1 LGAQL
6 LEFFRRLLKDKQLP
20 KQQDLASR
28 YPKHIAFIMDGN
40 GRWAKQR
47 GLPRTAGHVRGVD
60 TMREIVKACVRLK
73 IPYSTYYAFSTE
85 NWRRSDD
92 EVGFLMN
99 LFLTRLPPL
108 AAEMKDAN
116 VELKFIGNRQRLSR
130 KLQAEMAKAEELTK
144 GGQYHVFVAV
154 NYGGRA
160 EITEAVKAI
169 AGKVKEGGLASD
181 NIDEQVITDYLMLSG
196 VPDPDLLIRTGGEQR
211 ISNFLLWEL
220 AYSELFFSKT
230 LWPDFKEK
238 ELREIVSDYAK
249 RDRRFGK
256 A

>member
-1 LGAQL
+1 MK
-6 LEFFRRLLKDKQLP
+6 FFRRHLRKNHNHPEQEQQQLVNC
-20 KQQDLASR
+20 
-28 YPKHIAFIMDGN
+28 YPKHIAFVMDGN
-40 GRWAKQR
+40 GRWAQR
-47 GLPRTAGHVRGVD
+47 QGLPRTTGHVHGVD
-60 TMREIVKACVRLK
+60 TMRDIVKACVRLE

-99 LFLTRLPPL
+99 LFLTRLPAL
-108 AAEMKDAN
+108 ATEMKEAD
-116 VELKFIGNRQRLSR
+116 VKLRFIGNRQKLSR
-130 KLQAEMAKAEELTK
+130 KLQSEMAKAEDLTK
-144 GGQYHVFVAV
+144 DGQYHVFVAV

-160 EITEAVKAI
+160 EITDAVKTI
-169 AGKVKEGGLASD
+169 AGKVKEGHLIPD
-181 NIDEQVITDYLMLSG
+181 NINEKTIAEHLMLSG

-220 AYSELFFSKT
+220 AYGELFFTKT
-230 LWPDFKEK
+230 LWPNFAEK
-238 ELREIVSDYAK
+238 ELREIVSDFAR

>member
-1 LGAQL
+1 MGAQL

-130 KLQAEMAKAEELTK
+130 KLKAEMAKAEELTK

-196 VPDPDLLIRTGGEQR
+196 FLIRSAHPYRWRTG

-230 LWPDFKEK
+230 LWPVLKEK
-238 ELREIVSDYAK
+238 ELRQIVSDYAK

>member
-1 LGAQL
+1 MK
-6 LEFFRRLLKDKQLP
+6 FFRQHFVKT
-20 KQQDLASR
+20 KQQQEQKELAR
-28 YPKHIAFIMDGN
+28 CYPKHIAFIMDGN
-40 GRWAKQR
+40 GRWAQNQ

-60 TMREIVKACVRLK
+60 TMRDIVKACVRLE

-99 LFLTRLPPL
+99 LFLTRLPAL
-108 AAEMKDAN
+108 AVEMKEAN
-116 VELKFIGNRQRLSR
+116 VKLRFIGDRQKLSR
-130 KLQAEMAKAEELTK
+130 RLQGEMAKAEELTK
-144 GGQYHVFVAV
+144 EGQYHVFVAV

-160 EITEAVKAI
+160 EITEAVKTI
-169 AGKVKEGGLASD
+169 AYRVKEGRLIPD
-181 NIDEQVITDYLMLSG
+181 NINEQIIAEHLMLSG
-196 VPDPDLLIRTGGEQR
+196 IPDPDLLIRTGGEQR

-220 AYSELFFSKT
+220 AYGELFFAKT

-238 ELREIVSDYAK
+238 ELREIVSDFAK